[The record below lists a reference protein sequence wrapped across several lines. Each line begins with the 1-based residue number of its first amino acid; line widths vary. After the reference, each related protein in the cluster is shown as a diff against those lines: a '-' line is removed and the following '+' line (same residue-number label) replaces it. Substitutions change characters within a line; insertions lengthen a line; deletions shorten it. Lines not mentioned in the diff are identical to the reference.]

1 MRFLWSRFA
10 TDRLMMSPSLK
21 FTLSLCGQALWRNTA
36 DGDLKQRIFETV
48 FRIHKKKGDNCPMTK
63 GKRSC
68 LWIFHI
74 LLFLGSF
81 ACLLRTN
88 YNFKRINEFVP
99 SFYYIEG
106 ATAFVQLPSEKI
118 VDLHFRENNV
128 EVSDSYACN
137 NIEDCYAV
145 VRAIKSYA
153 QCNGIEIVRPNT
165 DLVGELRLHN
175 FLYRIGYKRSETGT
189 ADLEYIC
196 DRRWYVNVASRV
208 IGWTGL

>member
-1 MRFLWSRFA
+1 
-10 TDRLMMSPSLK
+10 
-21 FTLSLCGQALWRNTA
+21 
-36 DGDLKQRIFETV
+36 
-48 FRIHKKKGDNCPMTK
+48 MTK

-81 ACLLRTN
+81 ACLLQTN
-88 YNFKRINEFVP
+88 RNIEQINAINP
-99 SFYYIEG
+99 SFYHIEVS
-106 ATAFVQLPSEKI
+106 TASVQLPSGEI
-118 VDLHFRENNV
+118 VDLHFQGNNV
-128 EVSDSYACN
+128 EVSDSYVCN

-145 VRAIKSYA
+145 VLAIKSYA
-153 QCNGIEIVRPNT
+153 QSSGIEIVRSNI

-175 FLYRIGYKRSETGT
+175 FLYRIGYKRTETED

-196 DRRWYVNVASRV
+196 DRRWYVNVASRM

>member
-1 MRFLWSRFA
+1 
-10 TDRLMMSPSLK
+10 
-21 FTLSLCGQALWRNTA
+21 
-36 DGDLKQRIFETV
+36 
-48 FRIHKKKGDNCPMTK
+48 MTK

-74 LLFLGSF
+74 LLFLGSL
-81 ACLLRTN
+81 ACLLQTN
-88 YNFKRINEFVP
+88 HNFERVNEIVP
-99 SFYYIEG
+99 SIYYIEG
-106 ATAFVQLPSEKI
+106 STASVQLPSGKN

-128 EVSDSYACN
+128 EVSNSYVCN
-137 NIEDCYAV
+137 NIKDCYAV
-145 VRAIKSYA
+145 VLAIKSYA
-153 QCNGIEIVRPNT
+153 QSSGFEIVRSNT

-175 FLYRIGYKRSETGT
+175 FLYRIGYKQNETGN

>member
-1 MRFLWSRFA
+1 
-10 TDRLMMSPSLK
+10 
-21 FTLSLCGQALWRNTA
+21 
-36 DGDLKQRIFETV
+36 
-48 FRIHKKKGDNCPMTK
+48 MTK

-81 ACLLRTN
+81 ACLIQTN
-88 YNFKRINEFVP
+88 RNAEQINAINP

-106 ATAFVQLPSEKI
+106 STASVQLPSGQS

-128 EVSDSYACN
+128 EVSNSYVCN
-137 NIEDCYAV
+137 NIKDCYAV
-145 VRAIKSYA
+145 VLAIKSYA
-153 QCNGIEIVRPNT
+153 QSNGIEIVRSNT

-175 FLYRIGYKRSETGT
+175 FLYRIGYKRTETED

>member
-1 MRFLWSRFA
+1 
-10 TDRLMMSPSLK
+10 
-21 FTLSLCGQALWRNTA
+21 
-36 DGDLKQRIFETV
+36 
-48 FRIHKKKGDNCPMTK
+48 MTK

-74 LLFLGSF
+74 LFFLGSL
-81 ACLLRTN
+81 ACLLQTN
-88 YNFKRINEFVP
+88 RNVEQINAINP

-106 ATAFVQLPSEKI
+106 STASVQLPSGEI
-118 VDLHFRENNV
+118 VDLHFQGNNV
-128 EVSDSYACN
+128 EVSDSYVCN
-137 NIEDCYAV
+137 NIEDCFAV
-145 VRAIKSYA
+145 VLAIKSYA
-153 QCNGIEIVRPNT
+153 QSSGIEIVRSNI

-175 FLYRIGYKRSETGT
+175 FLYRIGYKRTETED

>member
-1 MRFLWSRFA
+1 
-10 TDRLMMSPSLK
+10 
-21 FTLSLCGQALWRNTA
+21 
-36 DGDLKQRIFETV
+36 
-48 FRIHKKKGDNCPMTK
+48 MTK

-74 LLFLGSF
+74 LLFLGSL
-81 ACLLRTN
+81 ACLIQTN
-88 YNFKRINEFVP
+88 HNFRRINEIVP
-99 SFYYIEG
+99 SIYYIEG
-106 ATAFVQLPSEKI
+106 STASVQLPSGQT

-128 EVSDSYACN
+128 EVSDSYVCN

-145 VRAIKSYA
+145 VLAIKSYA
-153 QCNGIEIVRPNT
+153 QSNGIEIVRSNT

-175 FLYRIGYKRSETGT
+175 FLYRIGYKRTETED

-196 DRRWYVNVASRV
+196 DIRWYVNAASRV